1 MKTTATLQMPSK
13 STIGWED
20 LHRRQPSIPGLVT
33 LIVLPMSLIPPAML
47 YYAGIHYGNEFV
59 AGFGDKQWE
68 YVAVIFFLAELLT
81 FAVMGW
87 LIYELANT
95 PEAPGMTRYG
105 VDDHLEIITESTNT
119 REPRISV
126 HDAYLLAAI
135 APIPLWLSGFAL
147 FIPNL
152 LANIVIAL
160 AALAV
165 SCSLVY
171 TGLKGLCRVEE
182 PLIAASCTYTVMAA
196 CVMAWGLLLALVWAF

>member
-1 MKTTATLQMPSK
+1 MKPTATMQMPSK

-20 LHRRQPSIPGLVT
+20 LRRRQPSIPGLVT

-47 YYAGIHYGNEFV
+47 YYAGIHYGNDF
-59 AGFGDKQWE
+59 APGFGDKPWE
-68 YVAVIFFLAELLT
+68 YVATIFFLAELLT

-95 PEAPGMTRYG
+95 REA
-105 VDDHLEIITESTNT
+105 
-119 REPRISV
+119 RISV

-135 APIPLWLSGFAL
+135 APVPLWLSGFAL
-147 FIPNL
+147 SIPNL
-152 LANIVIAL
+152 LANIVVAL

-182 PLIAASCTYTVMAA
+182 PLIAASCTYTIMAA